1 MQATVRTFDPATRA
15 GTVLV
20 DNGVE
25 LSYDA
30 DALTSTGLR
39 HLRLGQRVQVE
50 VDGSGP
56 TTRVRSLR
64 IYTLRE

>member
-15 GTVLV
+15 GTVLA
-20 DNGVE
+20 DDGVE

-30 DALTSTGLR
+30 DALAGTGLR

-56 TTRVRSLR
+56 ATRVRSLR
-64 IYTLRE
+64 IYTLPE